1 MPTYG
6 GLAAVFIKDELSAKG
21 AVDSTTFTGSKNDAP
36 HSAWTYVSGKVP
48 AKDDLSNVYLY
59 AITDEA
65 DDLIL
70 YAGLERLD
78 PGGSSHVD
86 IEINQQPIS
95 LNADGTFKGEK
106 THGDI
111 LLAMDFEN
119 GGALGF
125 VEVYEWMAPANTWQ
139 LIASVNDGSGEGCN
153 PANGYPEDTV
163 CAFNNGSPIPNG
175 GWDSFNKNGNLIT
188 ELSVNAFTEMGLNI
202 TELLGETPCFT
213 SVIAKTRSS
222 ASLTSD
228 LKDFVIGKF
237 GLCDARI
244 SISGGD
250 TVPVGQQV
258 DLSVLLEV
266 KDGTTGFAW
275 GPAVNYQ
282 VDGSL
287 ENLNG
292 ASADFVGTVS
302 TCTTTADGT
311 CSLTVNSSNAG
322 RAVVSATASG
332 IFTELP
338 DFSVTTDGLGE
349 NSTPAEV
356 NWTDVGIIISASG
369 GYIDEV
375 GSERPYEF
383 LLP

>member
-1 MPTYG
+1 MSIKFGGLNIGWGSLGQNIGNRTRPRVWLLMMGTAALVMALVVPLNLAFAVHDDGLFELGDGMATPGSADIVGLEPDNDLVPDWSNLFGSSGQLKPEALPTYG

-86 IEINQQPIS
+86 IEINQQPIG

-175 GWDSFNKNGNLIT
+175 GWDSFNKNGNLIS

-202 TELLGETPCFT
+202 TESAGGNPLLHLGDRQDTFLCRAYQRFEGFCDWQIWALRCPH
-213 SVIAKTRSS
+213 INQWRGYGSS
-222 ASLTSD
+222 WSA
-228 LKDFVIGKF
+228 
-237 GLCDARI
+237 C
-244 SISGGD
+244 
-250 TVPVGQQV
+250 
-258 DLSVLLEV
+258 
-266 KDGTTGFAW
+266 GFIR
-275 GPAVNYQ
+275 
-282 VDGSL
+282 
-287 ENLNG
+287 
-292 ASADFVGTVS
+292 FVGS
-302 TCTTTADGT
+302 
-311 CSLTVNSSNAG
+311 
-322 RAVVSATASG
+322 
-332 IFTELP
+332 
-338 DFSVTTDGLGE
+338 
-349 NSTPAEV
+349 
-356 NWTDVGIIISASG
+356 
-369 GYIDEV
+369 
-375 GSERPYEF
+375 
-383 LLP
+383 